1 MHRLTVELSCL
12 HQNSYYLEAEL
23 SYHLLPHDRVDHADH
38 FSVISGKNHITRVV
52 NFMHPRVQLIIII
65 IIIVIKL
72 LVLKIALKQKYGST
86 PAGGTRAKLCTRYLT
101 IDIISPPSN

>member
-23 SYHLLPHDRVDHADH
+23 SNHLLPHDRVDHADH

-52 NFMHPRVQLIIII
+52 NLMHPRVQLR
-65 IIIVIKL
+65 VAFCVCIKMQFWL
-72 LVLKIALKQKYGST
+72 I
-86 PAGGTRAKLCTRYLT
+86 
-101 IDIISPPSN
+101 